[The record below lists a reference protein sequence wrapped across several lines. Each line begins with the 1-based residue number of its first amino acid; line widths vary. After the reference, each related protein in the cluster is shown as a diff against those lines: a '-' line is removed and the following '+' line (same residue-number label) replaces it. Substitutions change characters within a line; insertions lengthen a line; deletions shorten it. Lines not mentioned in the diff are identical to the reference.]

1 MKYEDSAAK
10 ADLIAAARKTASVYV
25 TKEAPGSNDTPE
37 RILMDAGERTAK
49 DMLADYKAK
58 MARYSTIP
66 LDIEGKAMRIFPG
79 EWTILSGYTG
89 TGKTTYLRQM
99 VCGFLKDGK
108 NVFVAPLESDPESYL
123 IDLAGT
129 AAGVEIP
136 DERQLQCFLDTYGA
150 QLKIWGLIGVAN
162 PRKILA
168 SIRELCDAGL
178 DVAVIDNLMMLDI
191 PADDIEEQRKF
202 SALLAAT
209 VHAKQIHL
217 ILVAHP
223 RKPLAADQDPSPSDI
238 AGSSNIGNL
247 AYNVMFIRRG
257 PQGPPGMQVTPMQ
270 LWILKR
276 RTRIPGGFMGHIEG
290 YYYGEQSQFH
300 LDSEQRS
307 PTFYLPAEFYNATG
321 LTEDIPEHLINPNAF
336 KVRDDE
342 PVKAPW
348 DGF

>member
-1 MKYEDSAAK
+1 MKYEESAAK

-25 TKEAPGSNDTPE
+25 TKESPGADDKPE

-49 DMLADYKAK
+49 QMLDDYKIK
-58 MARYSTIP
+58 MANYATIP
-66 LDIEGKAMRIFPG
+66 LDIEGMAMRIFKS

-108 NVFVAPLESDPESYL
+108 NVFVAPLESSPEDYL

-136 DERQLQCFLDTYGA
+136 NEAQLQCFLDTYGP
-150 QLKIWGLIGVAN
+150 QLKIWGLVGVAD

-168 SIRELCDAGL
+168 TVRELCAAGL
-178 DVAVIDNLMMLDI
+178 DIAVIDNLMMLDI
-191 PADDIEEQRKF
+191 AADDIEQQRKF

-209 VHAKQIHL
+209 VNAKGVHI

-247 AYNVMFIRRG
+247 AHNVMFIRRG
-257 PQGPPGMQVTPMQ
+257 PQGPPGVQVTPMQ

-276 RTRIPGGFMGHIEG
+276 RSRIPGGFMGHIEG

-300 LDSEQRS
+300 LDSVQQM
-307 PTFYLPAEFYNATG
+307 PTFYLPASFYASSG
-321 LTEDIPEHLINPNAF
+321 LTEDIPEHIMNRDAF
-336 KVRDDE
+336 KVDRE
-342 PVKAPW
+342 EIAAPW
-348 DGF
+348 DAF